1 MRGKRN
7 ACRHSVA
14 LVAGWVLLCTPAGA
28 QEPGCTAGTACARTP
43 EPPAG
48 AAEWRAGIEYGHVR
62 FDGGAAPLDPWH
74 TASAE
79 VSRKDPG
86 ATLIARVN
94 WAQRFGQEG
103 VQVELDAYPR
113 IARGTYAYLNAGYS
127 AASIFPVARIG
138 AEIYTSPASGTEASV
153 GVRHLEFENG
163 GATIFTGSAGLY
175 RGNYYFSAR
184 PFITP
189 QDDGTSISGSLLAR
203 RYFSSPESYATLV
216 VGAGTAPT
224 ESPLEFE
231 LGRANTYRV
240 GLYGKTP
247 FSGGLGVR
255 GSAGYE
261 RESLSE
267 TEDRDRMS
275 FSLGLDA
282 RL

>member
-1 MRGKRN
+1 MREMSIVSRGR
-7 ACRHSVA
+7 VA
-14 LVAGWVLLCTPAGA
+14 LLAASILLCPPAAA
-28 QEPGCTAGTACARTP
+28 QETACPVDVGCVRTP
-43 EPPAG
+43 EP
-48 AAEWRAGIEYGHVR
+48 AAAAVEWRAGLDYGHVR
-62 FDGGAAPLDPWH
+62 FSGADLDPWH
-74 TASAE
+74 TTTAE

-86 ATLIARVN
+86 VSLIARLN
-94 WAQRFGQEG
+94 WAQRFGENG
-103 VQVELDAYPR
+103 VQVEMDAYPR

-127 AASIFPVARIG
+127 EASIFPIARIG
-138 AEIYTSPASGTEASV
+138 AEIYTSPASGTEASI
-153 GVRHLEFENG
+153 GMRHLEFQNAR
-163 GATIFTGSAGLY
+163 ATIFTGSAGLY

-189 QDDGTSISGSLLAR
+189 QDDGTSVSGSLLAR
-203 RYFSSPESYATLV
+203 RYFSSAESYATLV

-247 FSGGLGVR
+247 LGRGLGVR
-255 GSAGYE
+255 WSTGYE
-261 RESLSE
+261 HESLSDV
-267 TEDRDRMS
+267 EDRDRLS